1 MDRKRHW
8 LRLLH
13 RSLPTTGYSLTF
25 MVCWGLSYWRVAPW
39 EWTWFILLPFMFGL
53 SHFAAPREF
62 LSSKPYL
69 ILPSIWLMAALS
81 GLLAHWATLDPY
93 TPWLSLVRYLLI
105 AAGATIY
112 LAAPQL
118 ASPDSPRPIGR
129 VRQWGA
135 RAVACLATIGWLA
148 FVAVLA
154 LNTPFRLALAPRYP
168 GLRAT
173 QLWTAPGRSSALWT
187 AWSPDSRSLAVMAH
201 DNSVWLLHLPNS
213 RASLIAESS
222 RISWQPWLADGR
234 GFLFV
239 KGRGEDSRLWFASR
253 DGKRL
258 RPIIED
264 VIVGNAY
271 CAPTGDLIAF
281 TTDRDIWLAHDDG
294 SHRRL
299 LVRNGF
305 LSTWSPDGEH
315 IAFSPALDR
324 KNKGPTVCGV
334 RIVDLG
340 GTIQQ
345 TDASPPLVSEFAWI
359 SSHAY
364 ATATLQS
371 DWGDDTPAS
380 WWDYTGRVSIQL
392 SDLNGDTRRVFES
405 KVALGGFMGILAAS
419 PDGKLLAFA
428 VDGLWPG
435 GHLIEWQRGFVLEV
449 ASGRVWKLPPECHS
463 VFSLAWSP
471 DGKSLA
477 VDRTESAPVGT
488 DEGGRD
494 ESRSE
499 VWIVTGF

>member
-1 MDRKRHW
+1 MDRKRDW
-8 LRLLH
+8 LRSLH
-13 RSLPTTGYSLTF
+13 RSLPITGYSFAF
-25 MVCWGLSYWRVAPW
+25 MVCWGLSYRRVAPW
-39 EWTWFILLPFMFGL
+39 EWTWLILLPFMFGL
-53 SHFAAPREF
+53 SHFLAPREF
-62 LSSKPYL
+62 LRWKPYL

-81 GLLAHWATLDPY
+81 GLLAHWAALDPY
-93 TPWLSLVRYLLI
+93 TPWFSLVRYLLI
-105 AAGATIY
+105 AAGPTLF

-118 ASPDSPRPIGR
+118 ASPNSPPPIGR
-129 VRQWGA
+129 LRQWGA
-135 RAVACLATIGWLA
+135 RAVACFATIAWLA
-148 FVAVLA
+148 FVAVIA

-168 GLRAT
+168 GVKAT
-173 QLWTAPGRSSALWT
+173 QLWTAPRRSSVLWT

-201 DNSVWLLHLPNS
+201 DNGAWLIHLPEG
-213 RASLIAESS
+213 RASLITESR

-234 GFLFV
+234 GLLFV

-264 VIVGNAY
+264 VIVGNGY

-281 TTDRDIWLAHDDG
+281 TTDRAIWLSHKDG
-294 SHRRL
+294 SDRRL

-305 LSTWSPDGEH
+305 FPTWSPDGEH

-345 TDASPPLVSEFAWI
+345 TQASPPMLSEFAWI
-359 SSHAY
+359 SPNAY
-364 ATATLQS
+364 ATCTLQS
-371 DWGDDTPAS
+371 DWGDDTSAS
-380 WWDYTGRVSIQL
+380 WWDYTGRMSIQV
-392 SDLNGDTRRVFES
+392 SDLNGNTRRVFES

-419 PDGKLLAFA
+419 PDGTLLAFA
-428 VDGLWPG
+428 PDALWPADD
-435 GHLIEWQRGFVLEV
+435 LIEWQKGFVLEV
-449 ASGRVWKLPPECHS
+449 ASGRLWKLPPECHS
-463 VFSLAWSP
+463 VFSMSWSP

-477 VDRTESAPVGT
+477 VERTVSARVGT
-488 DEGGRD
+488 AEAEGD
-494 ESRSE
+494 ESRSQ